1 MNFQTRF
8 LDIVSI
14 VISFACIVH
23 CLFFPAL
30 LILLPTLLSSINN
43 ELVHIFLLVF
53 IYPISIYAIY
63 FGFKVHHKKALLVQG
78 ILGIF
83 LLTIAVFMHDI
94 RLLGFELEVIFTIF
108 GALVL
113 AHAHFKNYRSN
124 MISFKTSS

>member
-1 MNFQTRF
+1 MNISTKI

-14 VISFACIVH
+14 VISFTCIVH

-43 ELVHIFLLVF
+43 ELVHIVLLLF

-63 FGFKVHHKKALLVQG
+63 FGFKKHHNKSLFLQG
-78 ILGIF
+78 ILGI
-83 LLTIAVFMHDI
+83 LILTLALFMHDI
-94 RLLGFELEVIFTIF
+94 SLLGFELESIFTIF

-113 AHAHFKNYRSN
+113 AHAHFKNFRSN
-124 MISFKTSS
+124 MISFKSSS

>member
-1 MNFQTRF
+1 MNISNTTF
-8 LDIVSI
+8 DIVSI

-43 ELVHIFLLVF
+43 ELVHIVLLVF

-63 FGFKVHHKKALLVQG
+63 FGFKKHHNKALLLQG

-83 LLTIAVFMHDI
+83 FLTLALFMHEI
-94 RLLGFELEVIFTIF
+94 SLLGFELEVIFTIF

-124 MISFKTSS
+124 MISFKTAS